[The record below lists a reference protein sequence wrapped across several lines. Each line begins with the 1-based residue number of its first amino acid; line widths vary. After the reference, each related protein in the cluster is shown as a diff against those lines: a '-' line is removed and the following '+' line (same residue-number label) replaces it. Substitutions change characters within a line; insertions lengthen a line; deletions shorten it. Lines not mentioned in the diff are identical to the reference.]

1 MDSIK
6 KRKQIKEQYGV
17 VFNTL
22 SEILFRHDPIGINFE
37 DNTDEYDTAAGTI
50 LPRLETATTEDEILQ
65 IIHEEFIRWFDVDT
79 VGSKEKYQILANEV
93 WEMWQRLKKN
103 SE

>member
-1 MDSIK
+1 MNSVN

-37 DNTDEYDTAAGTI
+37 DNTDEYNPEAGTI
-50 LPRLETATTEDEILQ
+50 LPRLETATTEEQVLQ
-65 IIHEEFIRWFDVDT
+65 IIHEEFIQWFDANT
-79 VGSKEKYQILANEV
+79 AGSKENYQALAREV
-93 WEMWQRLKKN
+93 WEMWQRFKKTRQ
-103 SE
+103 